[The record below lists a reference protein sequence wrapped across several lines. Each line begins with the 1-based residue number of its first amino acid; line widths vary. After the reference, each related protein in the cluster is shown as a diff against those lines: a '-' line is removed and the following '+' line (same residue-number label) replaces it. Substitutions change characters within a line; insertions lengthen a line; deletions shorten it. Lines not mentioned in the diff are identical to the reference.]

1 MRRVVGEPRYVAHE
15 LLVHAV
21 LELHELAE
29 AGVDADVREQKPHEV
44 RVDAHAVGFG
54 DLEQGEPRLVEELG
68 ALAIELFVVR
78 NVLDGAEALHEVLV
92 GMGVGNESLLM
103 GAVGVF
109 LHALRDVFVHEL
121 ARRRC
126 KLRVRRQIHALQ
138 VCRDVG
144 PRFHQFSPPPPT
156 PRAPCGARWRFADS

>member
-92 GMGVGNESLLM
+92 GMGVGNESPLM